1 MYRIKVLALV
11 ERLSAVDQLG
21 LTKFRISKDLFTDG
35 FNRIKAWIKTVVI
48 FGGGTVLLGLGAVR
62 SPADSGF
69 PSYSTH
75 IYKVMVHNVAT
86 NKEMK
91 THIKHVVE
99 KAIPTSEQKT
109 EAKLDNLKLS
119 IELTTQQQIS
129 GLVREM
135 RDEVHHYM
143 KAKDG
148 EN

>member
-1 MYRIKVLALV
+1 M
-11 ERLSAVDQLG
+11 
-21 LTKFRISKDLFTDG
+21 
-35 FNRIKAWIKTVVI
+35 
-48 FGGGTVLLGLGAVR
+48 GAVR

-69 PSYSTH
+69 PSYLQLA
-75 IYKVMVHNVAT
+75 YKVMVYNVAT

-109 EAKLDNLKLS
+109 EAELDNLKLS
-119 IELTTQQQIS
+119 IELATQQQIS

-143 KAKDG
+143 KARDC